1 LSTRLQGYR
10 QTTDDDGNLEAFVDT
25 ITPSYYLELSKSQY
39 SYYHYMSI
47 SYGIKF
53 FGIMGIGALM
63 TPDRDGEPPYLLP
76 ESAKQAFQTKTF
88 YDTEEDKENGV
99 EAGKT
104 VVLKRATDHVWNAYI
119 SRSTGEEMATMTAN
133 AEMARKSIE
142 FGKFKKLII
151 YEIKMFI

>member
-1 LSTRLQGYR
+1 MSTRLQDYR
-10 QTTDDDGNLEAFVDT
+10 LPTDEDDNFEAFVDT
-25 ITPSYYLELSKSQY
+25 ITPSYYLVLSKKQY
-39 SYYHYMSI
+39 SYDHYMSI
-47 SYGIKF
+47 SYGLKF

-63 TPDRDGEPPYLLP
+63 TPDRDGEPPFLLP

-104 VVLKRATDHVWNAYI
+104 VVLKRATDQVWNTYL
-119 SRSTGEEMATMTAN
+119 SRTTGAELSTITAN

-142 FGKFKKLII
+142 FGKFKRLII
-151 YEIKMFI
+151 YEIKFFI